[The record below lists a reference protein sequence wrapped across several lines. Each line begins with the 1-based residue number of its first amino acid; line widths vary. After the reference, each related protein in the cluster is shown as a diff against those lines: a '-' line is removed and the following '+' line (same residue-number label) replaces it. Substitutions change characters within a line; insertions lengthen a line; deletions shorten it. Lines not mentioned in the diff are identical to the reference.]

1 MDVGFLFL
9 YSNGKKHPF
18 FYYSFAEVQLA
29 VESFCENLNVV
40 T

>member
-18 FYYSFAEVQLA
+18 FIVILVLKF
-29 VESFCENLNVV
+29 NLQ
-40 T
+40 